1 MLINFSSTASLIS
14 ARIKILE
21 HKMKQRYPDKWY
33 GDWWSH
39 LCPTFVPKSGYFL
52 LIWVK
57 VCLKKL
63 TFFFY
68 FWTNFTSWLFWQHVG
83 SFKQEIH
90 LCPCSGVFG
99 CRFFTILPTCYLKG
113 LFFTNKTRD
122 QGTLNCR
129 NYYIYCQIT
138 LIYRGNGFLGQQNT
152 VLREIKNF

>member
-1 MLINFSSTASLIS
+1 MTISTAL
-14 ARIKILE
+14 AILSSMSSFP
-21 HKMKQRYPDKWY
+21 KYWLN
-33 GDWWSH
+33 WWSH

-63 TFFFY
+63 TFFY
-68 FWTNFTSWLFWQHVG
+68 FWANFTSWPFWQHVG

-113 LFFTNKTRD
+113 LFFTNKTRE

-129 NYYIYCQIT
+129 NYYTYCQIM
-138 LIYRGNGFLGQQNT
+138 LIYGGEWLFGGNRILFCMKSRIFR
-152 VLREIKNF
+152 VK